1 MKKIDVCIERKER
14 ERLFDTRLTNE
25 VGLVKELYK
34 NENFSLWLAID
45 MFPYIVLIDNESKE
59 EFHLGIKAYD
69 RFRDD
74 KDLLKYWTIHSWNCT
89 IHEYLQSKE
98 LKTDIETCN
107 KKFNISLHMWLSL

>member
-1 MKKIDVCIERKER
+1 MKKIDVCIEREER
-14 ERLFDTRLTNE
+14 ERLFDTRLTNK

-45 MFPYIVLIDNESKE
+45 MFPYVVLVDNESKE

-74 KDLLKYWTIHSWNCT
+74 KNLLKYWTLHSWVCT
-89 IHEYLQSKE
+89 IAEYLNSNE
-98 LKTDIETCN
+98 LRGDLKTC
-107 KKFNISLHMWLSL
+107 KKKYNVSIKIWL